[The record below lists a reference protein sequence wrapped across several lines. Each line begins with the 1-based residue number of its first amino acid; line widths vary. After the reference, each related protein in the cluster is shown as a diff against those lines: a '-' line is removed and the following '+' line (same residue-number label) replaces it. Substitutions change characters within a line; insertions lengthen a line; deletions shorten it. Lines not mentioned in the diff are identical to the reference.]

1 MLQNLAPLIP
11 WARAVFVRQRYELSQ
26 DFILSYPV
34 WLRQELPQHV
44 TQGVHDRDLFDK
56 LKTLYVSQRNSL
68 NLDARILA
76 LASLARFLLHYLAD
90 QLRMG
95 AHYPYHAPTEH
106 DFIDFAAPLVGRAVA
121 QDLVNN
127 LSRITI
133 QPEAVADSAQWVV
146 STPAYNHKDV
156 VDLKQGIKVFHKRF
170 VKAWRTNSFPFDE
183 ESEEAVR
190 YFNSVARV

>member
-1 MLQNLAPLIP
+1 M
-11 WARAVFVRQRYELSQ
+11 
-26 DFILSYPV
+26 
-34 WLRQELPQHV
+34 
-44 TQGVHDRDLFDK
+44 
-56 LKTLYVSQRNSL
+56 
-68 NLDARILA
+68 
-76 LASLARFLLHYLAD
+76 
-90 QLRMG
+90 
-95 AHYPYHAPTEH
+95 
-106 DFIDFAAPLVGRAVA
+106 
-121 QDLVNN
+121 NN

-170 VKAWRTNSFPFDE
+170 VTAWRTNSFPFDE